1 MKKTFLILAAF
12 VMLITCS
19 CSSKINGSESYESS
33 ITKKSDSD
41 ESKTIELFAMDTY
54 MTLTA
59 YGKNADKAL
68 NEASDAIKKLDELLS
83 TEDENSEIYKL
94 NESGSAKL
102 SEFSSDLMRKSIE
115 INQETNGAFNPA
127 VYPLMRLWGFTTQQY
142 KIPNDGEIQEL
153 LPKTDFSKI
162 GFNENTRSVKFKLS
176 GMGIDFGGIAKGYT
190 SAKIMDIF
198 RNNDLTGGLVSL
210 GGNVQVMGSKP
221 DGNIWRVAIQNP
233 DENADYLGVLEIN
246 DKAVITSGGY
256 ERYFE
261 QNGKRYH
268 HILDPKTGSPAE
280 SDLQSVTIVSD
291 DGALADGYSTSLFIM
306 GLDKAIEFWKENPD
320 KFDMILY
327 TNDEKLYVSSGI
339 SNEFSSD
346 FEYKV
351 IEK

>member
-33 ITKKSDSD
+33 ITKKTDSD